1 MKTYVRSSPH
11 FFRLI
16 KAAFAVGVLSLL
28 LLAWL
33 VPAPL
38 EEAADFARVPNPS
51 RSAWFL
57 LWMQELVSY
66 SSAFVYLIV
75 ALAVF
80 FALLPW
86 LPISPPAEKARWLPA
101 EQRLVSWLTLIVFAG
116 IVTLT
121 VVAMFFRG
129 ENWSLIVPF

>member
-1 MKTYVRSSPH
+1 MKTYLRSSPY

-16 KAAFAVGVLSLL
+16 KASFAAGIAALL
-28 LLAWL
+28 LLAWF

-38 EEAADFARVPNPS
+38 QEAADFARVPNPA

-66 SSAFVYLIV
+66 SAAFVYPIV

-86 LPISPPAEKARWLPA
+86 LPISPPAEKASWLPA
-101 EQRLVSWLTLIVFAG
+101 DQRLINWLTLIAFAG
-116 IVTLT
+116 IVALT

-129 ENWSLIVPF
+129 ENWSLAVPF